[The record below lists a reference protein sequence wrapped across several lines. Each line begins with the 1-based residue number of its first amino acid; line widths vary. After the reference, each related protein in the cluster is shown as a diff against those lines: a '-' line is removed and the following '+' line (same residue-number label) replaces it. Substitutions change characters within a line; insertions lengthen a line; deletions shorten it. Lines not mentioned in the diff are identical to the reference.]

1 MAVVEGRIMRKAII
15 AVLAA
20 AVMLLAVSCGMDMF
34 NSSIV
39 GTWTAQTDR
48 RSMRYSFYEDGTFRY
63 LLKDSRT
70 GAEITDISGTWE
82 INGEGRLHMNAPI
95 SIYVPRYD
103 EALARFVLI
112 DMGEPKTMCFSGAS
126 NPESI
131 DESFFKPCTVVA
143 ENSYSYKDS
152 EEFDQYGIHLT
163 KETTRLFEFD
173 PENGKCVMTV
183 TEEMDYENGTYC
195 KSIKKYNF
203 IAESL
208 DIESFIAY
216 KLYNDMMFSEEEVLD
231 FTISGKTLL
240 LGSMN
245 ILLTRQ

>member
-1 MAVVEGRIMRKAII
+1 MRKAII

-20 AVMLLAVSCGMDMF
+20 AVMLLAVSCGMGMF
-34 NSSIV
+34 DSSIV

-103 EALARFVLI
+103 EDLARYALI
-112 DMGEPKTMCFSGAS
+112 YTGEPKVMCFSGAS
-126 NPESI
+126 DPDYI
-131 DESFFKPCTVVA
+131 DLSFCKPYTVEA

-152 EEFDQYGIHLT
+152 TESDQYGVHMT
-163 KETTRLFEFD
+163 NETTRLFEFD

-216 KLYNDMMFSEEEVLD
+216 KLYNDMMFSEEEILD
-231 FTISGKTLL
+231 YTISGETLL
-240 LGSMN
+240 LGNMN